1 MMLLAHL
8 REEVLATAHSLREYG
23 LVWMAGGTVCA
34 RDPES
39 GYVVVTPSGLDYSGL
54 GPSDMIVTDVDM
66 QVVDGNHRPSVAL
79 NLWTEILRARPEMH
93 AIVHTHSTH
102 ATAFSV
108 TGQPLPMVT
117 ETMADWFGGSVGV
130 APYLHVEDSEFASK
144 PVEVLGQGF
153 AVLLGRHGPITI
165 GETLHDALERAV
177 TLEEGAKIYFVA
189 RSIGEPQLFTD
200 EEARSSYEYYSQR
213 YGQPKL
219 EEDRSL

>member
-1 MMLLAHL
+1 MLLANL
-8 REEVLATAHSLREYG
+8 RQEVLDTANALRTYG

-39 GYVVVTPSGLDYSGL
+39 GYVVVTPSGLDYAQL
-54 GPSDMIVTDVDM
+54 NADDMIVTDIDM
-66 QVVDGNHRPSVAL
+66 NVVEGAFRPSVAL

-108 TGQPLPMVT
+108 IGQALPMIT

-130 APYLHVEDSEFASK
+130 APYMHVEDPTFATK
-144 PVEVLGQGF
+144 PVEVLGDGF

-177 TLEEGAKIYFVA
+177 TLEEGAKIFYVA
-189 RSIGEPQLFTD
+189 KIIGEPQLFS
-200 EEARSSYEYYSQR
+200 EAEARSAYEYYSQR
-213 YGQPKL
+213 YGQPKI
-219 EEDRSL
+219 EEGSGV